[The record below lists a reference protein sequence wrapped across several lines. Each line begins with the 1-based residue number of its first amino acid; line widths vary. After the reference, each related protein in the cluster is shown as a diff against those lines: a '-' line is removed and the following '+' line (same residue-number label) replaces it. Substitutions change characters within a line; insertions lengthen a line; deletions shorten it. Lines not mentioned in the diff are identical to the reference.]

1 MIESWGKH
9 KEWDGTGA
17 VPYNNT
23 FWIAAQHH
31 AAMTDDRTIHAL
43 QPPKYNP

>member
-23 FWIAAQHH
+23 FWIAAQPCPC
-31 AAMTDDRTIHAL
+31 MVLSREPCRDDDYDPI
-43 QPPKYNP
+43 

>member
-31 AAMTDDRTIHAL
+31 AAMTITTPYRLA
-43 QPPKYNP
+43 Q